1 MTDECVE
8 LKNIKYKTMLL
19 STNGN
24 INDHNKKN
32 IFNIDDIVNN
42 DKFNNEKIPWNRL
55 NKAIKL
61 IKINKFIEEYCKTNK
76 LNDVE
81 KKNLEELLYDSLNK
95 RLLQKTKDITYDK
108 STESIKNIPNLIFNK
123 NLKKFTIK
131 NTDKRES
138 PLRSLAPKSKK
149 KTVKN
154 KSDKNKGIKINS
166 RDKELN
172 K

>member
-1 MTDECVE
+1 M
-8 LKNIKYKTMLL
+8 
-19 STNGN
+19 
-24 INDHNKKN
+24 
-32 IFNIDDIVNN
+32 
-42 DKFNNEKIPWNRL
+42 
-55 NKAIKL
+55 
-61 IKINKFIEEYCKTNK
+61 
-76 LNDVE
+76 
-81 KKNLEELLYDSLNK
+81 EELLYDSLNK

>member
-61 IKINKFIEEYCKTNK
+61 IKINKFIE
-76 LNDVE
+76 
-81 KKNLEELLYDSLNK
+81 
-95 RLLQKTKDITYDK
+95 
-108 STESIKNIPNLIFNK
+108 
-123 NLKKFTIK
+123 
-131 NTDKRES
+131 
-138 PLRSLAPKSKK
+138 
-149 KTVKN
+149 
-154 KSDKNKGIKINS
+154 
-166 RDKELN
+166 
-172 K
+172 